1 MREPIHHP
9 SDDEVLRRIRQGDHE
24 AFGILVRRHG
34 DMVYTLARRMLA
46 TVEDAEE
53 AAQDAFVR
61 AFRALP
67 RFEQRARF
75 STWLYRITYNVCLS
89 YIARTRRSAAVI
101 PLEDE
106 PMDEEVEDVGTRM
119 DSEHLRDRIADVL
132 PRMRAEYAAILTMF
146 YVHDQSYED
155 IAAILECPLGTVK
168 NRLHRARAALR
179 AALGLVVPIEAH
191 EDRAS

>member
-1 MREPIHHP
+1 
-9 SDDEVLRRIRQGDHE
+9 
-24 AFGILVRRHG
+24 
-34 DMVYTLARRMLA
+34 MVYTLARRMLA

-89 YIARTRRSAAVI
+89 YIARTRRSAAVV

>member
-9 SDDEVLRRIRQGDHE
+9 SDDEMLRRIRQGDHE

-34 DMVYTLARRMLA
+34 DMVYTLARRMLT

-89 YIARTRRSAAVI
+89 YIARTRRSAAVV